1 MAPLARH
8 APAARAARRR
18 RPRST
23 AGGRRRAFARS
34 CRLAST
40 RITTTLTHI
49 DDPAAPRPTRPLG
62 ERLSTLPG
70 LGYRSFGEALDAAK
84 PLVSAL
90 LAREGFALDYDEDFE
105 TLVTPPPPHTRAH
118 HWRSTELP
126 RERSASLRL
135 GGRAWRVSRT
145 FQHSRQNLGVEISVY
160 PSPRTPACIVECRAT
175 VTQRGHEWAREV
187 PLAALE
193 EEETRCLQR
202 DAAAAA
208 RAAEREAQ
216 GQDPS

>member
-23 AGGRRRAFARS
+23 AGGRRRAFARAG
-34 CRLAST
+34 RTASN

-49 DDPAAPRPTRPLG
+49 DDTAAPRPTRPLG
-62 ERLSTLPG
+62 ERLSSLPG
-70 LGYRSFGEALDAAK
+70 VGYRSFGEALDAAK

-90 LAREGFALDYDEDFE
+90 LAREGFALDYDEGFE
-105 TLVTPPPPHTRAH
+105 TLVTPPPPHQRAH
-118 HWRSTELP
+118 HWRSTELAP
-126 RERSASLRL
+126 ERSATLRL
-135 GGRAWRVSRT
+135 GGRAWRVSRS
-145 FQHSRQNLGVEISVY
+145 FEHSRQNLGVEISVH
-160 PSPRTPACIVECRAT
+160 PSPRTPACVVECRAT

-187 PLAALE
+187 PLESLE
-193 EEETRCLQR
+193 DEETRCLQR

-208 RAAEREAQ
+208 RAAERAAERGEPA
-216 GQDPS
+216 